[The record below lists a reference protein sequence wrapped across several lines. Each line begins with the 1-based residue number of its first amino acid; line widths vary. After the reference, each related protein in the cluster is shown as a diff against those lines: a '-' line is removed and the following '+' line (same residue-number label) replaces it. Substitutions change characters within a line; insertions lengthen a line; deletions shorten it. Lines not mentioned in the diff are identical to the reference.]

1 MDRYIRFEAPDGRG
15 WGIYKDG
22 DVVRLSDDPARG
34 GTPEGRRYVP
44 GQIKLLAPVMPSK
57 IICVGLNYKE
67 HVGEARPGDE
77 IPKEPVLFFKP
88 PSALVGPG
96 AAIVRPDE
104 SDRVDYE
111 GELGIV
117 IGRECRKVAAVEAED
132 YVFGITCVNDV
143 TARDLQQK
151 DKQWTRAKGFDT
163 FCPVGPWV
171 IDTINYEDLQL
182 QTFVNGELKQ
192 EARTSNMIFP
202 VNTLIAYIS
211 KIMTLY
217 PGDLIST
224 GTPKGVSP
232 LEAGDR
238 VEVRIEGIGSLVND
252 VA

>member
-15 WGIYKDG
+15 WGVYEDG

-34 GTPEGRRYVP
+34 GTPEGRRYEP
-44 GQIKLLAPVMPSK
+44 GHIRLLAPVAPSK

-67 HVGEARPGDE
+67 HVGEARPTDE

-88 PSALVGPG
+88 PSAIIGPG

-117 IGRECRKVAAVEAED
+117 IGRECRNVAAVEAED

-151 DKQWTRAKGFDT
+151 DKQWTRAKSFDT

-202 VNTLIAYIS
+202 INTLIAYIS

-232 LEAGDR
+232 LEEGDR

>member
-1 MDRYIRFEAPDGRG
+1 MDRYIRFEAPDGIG
-15 WGIYKDG
+15 WGTYQDG
-22 DVVRLSDDPARG
+22 EVVRYSDNPACG
-34 GTPEGRRYVP
+34 GQPDGRSYEP
-44 GQIKLLAPVMPSK
+44 TQIKLLAPVKPSK

-67 HVGEARPGDE
+67 HVGETRPDDD
-77 IPKEPVLFFKP
+77 IPEEPVLFMKP
-88 PSALVGPG
+88 PSSVIGPG
-96 AAIVRPDE
+96 AGIEMPEVSE
-104 SDRVDYE
+104 RVDYE
-111 GELGIV
+111 GELGII
-117 IGRECRKVAAVEAED
+117 IGRTCRNVAAVEAED

-143 TARDLQQK
+143 TARDLQKK

-192 EARTSNMIFP
+192 ETRTSRMIFP

-224 GTPKGVSP
+224 GTPSGISP
-232 LEAGDR
+232 LGSGDR

-252 VA
+252 VI